1 MSFKKLSIA
10 LLLLSNS
17 AFADSVILDLS
28 GSSAIISIQ
37 QLDAGSHTVD
47 VTLSGSGHDVW
58 VKQEGSGGHDATV
71 DLTNGGGS
79 YDLDLNQNS
88 SSDLSISVSGTCVTA
103 AGCNMSISQTE

>member
-1 MSFKKLSIA
+1 MRTIA
-10 LLLLSNS
+10 LLLLIKINS
-17 AFADSVILDLS
+17 VVYADSVILDLT

-37 QLDAGSHTVD
+37 QLDAGSHTAD
-47 VTLSGSGHDVW
+47 VTLSGNGHDVW